1 MIIGF
6 YKTKYSENVV
16 PVVNKGIHYDKN
28 SGIITFHGS
37 YEIDET
43 FLQINSQKL
52 VIILEKERYPFLIEV
67 TKIIYKKDDVVVLL
81 SSFIQEITS
90 DTMMSTWC
98 IPV

>member
-16 PVVNKGIHYDKN
+16 PVVNKGIHYDKT
-28 SGIITFHGS
+28 SGLISFYGE
-37 YEIDET
+37 YDIDKN
-43 FLQINSQKL
+43 LNPQKL
-52 VIILEKERYPFLIEV
+52 VIILENERYPFLIEV
-67 TKIIYKKDDVVVLL
+67 TKIIHKEAGLVVLL

-90 DTMMSTWC
+90 DEMMSTWC

>member
-28 SGIITFHGS
+28 SGIITFHGT
-37 YEIDET
+37 YDLDIE
-43 FLQINSQKL
+43 NNPQKL
-52 VIILEKERYPFLIEV
+52 VIILENERYPFLIEV
-67 TKIIYKKDDVVVLL
+67 TKIIYKKDGVVVLL

-90 DTMMSTWC
+90 DAMMSTWC

>member
-16 PVVNKGIHYDKN
+16 PVVNKGIHYDKS
-28 SGIITFHGS
+28 SGIITFYGT
-37 YEIDET
+37 YDLDIK
-43 FLQINSQKL
+43 NNPQKL
-52 VIILEKERYPFLIEV
+52 VIILDNERYPFLIEV
-67 TKIIYKKDDVVVLL
+67 TKIIYKEDGIVVLL

-90 DTMMSTWC
+90 DEMMSTWC